1 MRLFRRKTNSV
12 VDKPEPDSIGTRLG
26 NVIAKLQT
34 AFAERM
40 NVAAAKIPTGKLK
53 RNLAFFC
60 LLSGGF
66 SLYLAMNGM
75 LGSSPATNVITIDNA
90 SVPKHFDKSGDEIN
104 EVQNIV
110 DEDLYSQVKTF
121 RSYVDSLQMNDKTV
135 YDSIMLSRPGLMDS
149 IRAIEEIY
157 LSQQIK

>member
-1 MRLFRRKTNSV
+1 MWLFGRKTKSAI
-12 VDKPEPDSIGTRLG
+12 DESESDSIGMRLRKG
-26 NVIAKLQT
+26 VLKLQT

-40 NVAAAKIPTGKLK
+40 NAAAEKIPTRKLK
-53 RNLAFFC
+53 RNLVFFC

-75 LGSSPATNVITIDNA
+75 LGSSTAKNSITIDQA
-90 SVPKHFDKSGDEIN
+90 SVPKHFDKTGDVIN

-110 DEDLYSQVKTF
+110 DKGLYQQVKTF

-149 IRAIEEIY
+149 IKAIEEIY